1 MLGLFLEASM
11 RRIAP
16 LIFTLALIFL
26 PARADAL
33 TVRDVIEL
41 TRAGLGEEVLLALIE
56 VDRSIFPIDA
66 ATIKELKANRVSER
80 VIEAMVRSGR
90 EVPPAE
96 PAIAEVAPPV
106 APQPQVIVI
115 EHREPEV
122 REVQVVREV
131 PVAVP
136 VYIPVSTTRSIRSRA
151 DDGAHGIPISSDRW
165 IAEHMPQQQTP
176 VRHKEPEY
184 WGFGGKL
191 RPDAWKPVPD
201 PSIKKQQ

>member
-1 MLGLFLEASM
+1 M
-11 RRIAP
+11 RWIAP
-16 LIFTLALIFL
+16 LLIALTVILL

-33 TVRDVIEL
+33 TVRDVVEL

-56 VDRSIFPIDA
+56 VDRSVFPIDA
-66 ATIKELKANRVSER
+66 ATIKELKANGVSER
-80 VIEAMVRSGR
+80 VITAMVRSGR
-90 EVPPAE
+90 ETPPPE
-96 PAIAEVAPPV
+96 PVNADASLQPV

-115 EHREPEV
+115 EHRDPPEV
-122 REVQVVREV
+122 REVVHEV

-136 VYIPVSTTRSIRSRA
+136 VYVPVVTTRAVRSRV
-151 DDGAHGIPISSDRW
+151 DHVPNGIPISSEQW

-176 VRHKEPEY
+176 VRQKEPEY

-201 PSIKKQQ
+201 PHPPNKQKQE

>member
-1 MLGLFLEASM
+1 M
-11 RRIAP
+11 RWIAP
-16 LIFTLALIFL
+16 LAITLTLTLL

-33 TVRDVIEL
+33 TVRDVVEL

-66 ATIKELKANRVSER
+66 ATIKTLKANGVSER
-80 VIEAMVRSGR
+80 VIAAMVRSGR
-90 EVPPAE
+90 E
-96 PAIAEVAPPV
+96 APPPDPVITEPTPAV

-115 EHREPEV
+115 EHRDPSEV
-122 REVQVVREV
+122 REVVREV

-136 VYIPVSTTRSIRSRA
+136 VYIPVATTRSIHNRV
-151 DDGAHGIPISSDRW
+151 DHGANGIPISSDRW
-165 IAEHMPQQQTP
+165 IAEHMPQQHTP
-176 VRHKEPEY
+176 VRQKEPEY

-201 PSIKKQQ
+201 PSIKHKQQ

>member
-1 MLGLFLEASM
+1 M

-16 LIFTLALIFL
+16 LLFTLALTFL

-90 EVPPAE
+90 EVPSAE

-106 APQPQVIVI
+106 VPQPQVIVI

-136 VYIPVSTTRSIRSRA
+136 VYIPVSTTRSIRGRA

-176 VRHKEPEY
+176 VRRKEPEY

-191 RPDAWKPVPD
+191 RPDAWTPVPD